1 MVENKQDW
9 WNELE
14 KKYDPEGVYRKKYQS
29 EWNVKEVKQ
38 ILFFYII
45 TEYEIFELGMLSK
58 HVLSV

>member
-38 ILFFYII
+38 ILFLKMSKNII
-45 TEYEIFELGMLSK
+45 FWDI
-58 HVLSV
+58 